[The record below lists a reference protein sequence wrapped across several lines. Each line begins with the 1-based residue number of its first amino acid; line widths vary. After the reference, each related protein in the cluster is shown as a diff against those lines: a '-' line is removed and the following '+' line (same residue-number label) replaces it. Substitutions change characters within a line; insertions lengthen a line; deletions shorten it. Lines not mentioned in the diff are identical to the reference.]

1 MSELDEN
8 VLKIVKIG
16 QDVGGW
22 LVRGQIL
29 DASSIENQISQDLWM
44 LNSGSQ
50 LSEISTILHNFTRIR
65 NGQKSCHI

>member
-29 DASSIENQISQDLWM
+29 DASSIENQTSQDL
-44 LNSGSQ
+44 
-50 LSEISTILHNFTRIR
+50 
-65 NGQKSCHI
+65 